1 MSDERDMRPA
11 VGTPASP
18 DFGVKGSQPVEFP
31 GDPAWS
37 YLYGDDTEY
46 AGSERAT
53 GNIPPLEG
61 VSHGMMKAP
70 VWTWEVPAY
79 FWLGG
84 IASGS
89 AFVALACDLAG
100 DHRAAA
106 LSRKVALAALIPSP
120 PLLVLDLGRPERF
133 LHMLRI
139 FKPRSP
145 MSMGVWALTIFGNLA
160 SSAVAA
166 DLLKRHRLAR
176 SLGAANVWVAGYLG
190 SYTGVLLASTH
201 VPLWSRSRLFLGPI
215 FVATATATGAAA
227 CRLAI
232 SATGESEETTRR
244 ALNRVQAA
252 AMAAELA
259 LSILNDRRLGEVG
272 APLHES
278 KTMKGAKW
286 AARTGLALQATRRPK
301 LAHAASVIH
310 LAAGLAF
317 RHAWVRAGQLSALDD
332 RGVAAHARRGI
343 SRSDSRRRPDGR

>member
-1 MSDERDMRPA
+1 MSEERDMRPA
-11 VGTPASP
+11 VGSGASP
-18 DFGVKGSQPVEFP
+18 AFGVKGSQPVAFA

-37 YLYGDDTEY
+37 YLYGDDTAY
-46 AGSERAT
+46 AGTERAT
-53 GNIPPLEG
+53 GNMPPLGG
-61 VSHGMMKAP
+61 VSHGMIKAP
-70 VWTWEVPAY
+70 VWTWEVPLY

-84 IASGS
+84 MASGS

-133 LHMLRI
+133 LYMLRI
-139 FKPRSP
+139 VKTRSP

-160 SSAVAA
+160 GAAVSA
-166 DLLKRHRLAR
+166 DLLKRPRLGR
-176 SLGAANVWVAGYLG
+176 RLGAANVLVAGYLG
-190 SYTGVLLASTH
+190 SYTGVLLAATA

-259 LSILNDRRLGEVG
+259 LSIVNDKRLGDVG
-272 APLHES
+272 APLHAS
-278 KTMKGAKW
+278 KVMKGAKW
-286 AARTGLALQATRRPK
+286 AARAGLALQATRRPK

-317 RHAWVRAGQLSALDD
+317 RFAWVRAGHVSALDD
-332 RGVAAHARRGI
+332 RGVAEEARRGI
-343 SRSDSRRRPDGR
+343 AGEVHDGRPLGR